1 MSDSISLNGMRVLVV
16 EDSWPVANA
25 IKRLAENAG
34 MVVVGP
40 AATVAEADQLLLT
53 LTPDVAIVDINLRG
67 EMACGLIDRLRMKD
81 VPTIATSGY
90 DAFSFGKDKVTAV
103 LTKPFRA
110 SSLLADLRHITA
122 ARLAG

>member
-1 MSDSISLNGMRVLVV
+1 MSDSISLNGMQVLVV

-67 EMACGLIDRLRMKD
+67 EMAYGLIDRLRMKD
-81 VPTIATSGY
+81 VPTIATSGH
-90 DAFSFGKDKVTAV
+90 DAFSLGNEKVTEV

-110 SSLLADLRHITA
+110 SSLLAHLRRITA

>member
-1 MSDSISLNGMRVLVV
+1 MGDSISLNGMRVLVV

-40 AATVAEADQLLLT
+40 AATVDEADQLLLT

-67 EMACGLIDRLRMKD
+67 EMAYGLINRLRMKD

-90 DAFSFGKDKVTAV
+90 DAFSFGKDEVTAV

-110 SSLLADLRHITA
+110 GSLLAHLRRITA

>member
-1 MSDSISLNGMRVLVV
+1 MGDSISLNGMRVLVV

-67 EMACGLIDRLRMKD
+67 EMAYGLIDRLCMKD

-90 DAFSFGKDKVTAV
+90 DAFSFGKDKVTV
-103 LTKPFRA
+103 FLTKPFRA
-110 SSLLADLRHITA
+110 GSLLAHLRRIMT